1 MQNGP
6 CGWRLQSL
14 PDGFAPTTLPVR
26 APRHRGATISGARGS
41 CGEEVQSKLR
51 FLEALTYFWLLMV
64 SAQRRRATMGA
75 GR

>member
-14 PDGFAPTTLPVR
+14 HDGFAPTTLSAH

-41 CGEEVQSKLR
+41 CGETVQSKLR
-51 FLEALTYFWLLMV
+51 LLEAFTNFWLLLV
-64 SAQRRRATMGA
+64 SAQRGRAAMGA